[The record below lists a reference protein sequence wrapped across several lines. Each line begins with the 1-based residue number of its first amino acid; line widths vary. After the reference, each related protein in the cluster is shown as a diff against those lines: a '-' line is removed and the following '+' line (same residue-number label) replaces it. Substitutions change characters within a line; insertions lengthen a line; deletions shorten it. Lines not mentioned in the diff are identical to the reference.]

1 MRAIASR
8 SASTVW
14 RERRHEPY
22 YLGFSRDLAIDH
34 AVPNASMQNEQSL
47 VSCRHRERLEKPV
60 LSEEIDYKAGRMVLK
75 GFLAAPG
82 GAGLNP
88 ALLIAHE
95 APGLSP
101 HTRDIAVRAAET
113 GYVAL
118 APDYLG
124 ESRMLTDMQ
133 AVMDQVSA
141 WVSDPSPLRQCMKAA
156 HDVVLARSDIY
167 PARIGGL
174 GYCFGGQALVE
185 YARTGADLAAIV
197 GFHSGMSVNR
207 PDESRAIRAKILLC
221 MGANDPITKQSERL
235 AFEQEMNSA
244 GVDWRMIV
252 YGKVG
257 HSCTNPAV
265 DALGMTG
272 LADDRIADQA
282 SWGAMLDFLRECGF
296 RG

>member
-1 MRAIASR
+1 M
-8 SASTVW
+8 
-14 RERRHEPY
+14 
-22 YLGFSRDLAIDH
+22 
-34 AVPNASMQNEQSL
+34 
-47 VSCRHRERLEKPV
+47 
-60 LSEEIDYKAGRMVLK
+60 LSEEIDYKAGTIVLK

-82 GAGLNP
+82 GAGLKP
-88 ALLIAHE
+88 ALLIAPE
-95 APGLSP
+95 APGLSQ
-101 HTRDIAVRAAET
+101 HTRDIAVRAAER

-118 APDYLG
+118 ALDYLG
-124 ESRMLTDMQ
+124 AGRLLTEMQ

-141 WVSDPSPLRQCMKAA
+141 WVSDPSTLRQCVKAA
-156 HDVVLARSDIY
+156 HDVLLARSDVD

-174 GYCFGGQALVE
+174 GYCFGGQALIE

-207 PDESRAIRAKILLC
+207 PDESRAIRPKILMC

-235 AFEQEMNSA
+235 AFEQEMNFA

-257 HSCTNPAV
+257 HSFTNPAV
-265 DALGMTG
+265 DALGMAG
-272 LADDRIADQA
+272 LAYDRIADQA
-282 SWGAMLDFLRECGF
+282 SWRAMLDFLGECDL